1 MTDETLFKTL
11 ADIKA
16 RKIEWLWEPR
26 IPYDKMTIMEGD
38 PELGKSYLCMHL
50 ATLVTTG
57 GKLPDGQKLDQGNV
71 LYISSEDD
79 AADTIRPRMEQ
90 MGADLSRVRVLD
102 GFLVLTEKGQEQL
115 REEMED
121 FTPDLV
127 VIDTLYS
134 FLSDKVDLGKPTSI
148 RASLHAL
155 DRLFKE
161 FGPAVIIIRHWT
173 KGGKGK
179 AIYRGV
185 GSIDVIG
192 VVRTG
197 LVVAKH
203 PDNDNRRIL
212 AQVKNNIGPK
222 AQSLAYEIVPQKDG
236 MPIIKWHGISNY
248 TADDLE
254 KQGMPSTESEYDR
267 AVSFLKDVLSKGPML
282 SPELFDLAAEQDI
295 SRPTLNRAKKD
306 AGAVSKKDGKFW
318 EWRLKGR

>member
-1 MTDETLFKTL
+1 MSNDQLFRTLDEFKS
-11 ADIKA
+11 

-26 IPYDKMTIMEGD
+26 IPYNKMTIMEGD
-38 PELGKSYLCMHL
+38 PEVGKSYLCMHL
-50 ATLVTTG
+50 AALVTKG
-57 GKLPDGQKLDQGNV
+57 GKLPDGPKVEQGRV

-90 MGADLSRVRVLD
+90 MGADLKNVRVLND
-102 GFLVLTEKGQEQL
+102 FLVLTEQGQEQL
-115 REEMED
+115 REEMAE

-148 RASLHAL
+148 RASLHQL

-161 FGPAVIIIRHWT
+161 FDPAVIVIRHWT

-203 PDNDNRRIL
+203 PENENLRIL

-222 AQSLAYEIVPQKDG
+222 AESLIYEIVPQKKG
-236 MPIIKWHGISNY
+236 MPIIKWHGKTAYS
-248 TADDLE
+248 ADDLE
-254 KQGMPSTESEYDR
+254 KQGGNDSESEYGR
-267 AVSFLKDVLSKGPML
+267 AVAFLKEVLSSGPML
-282 SPELFDLAAEQDI
+282 SPELFAKASEADI
-295 SRPTLNRAKKD
+295 SRPTLNRAKKE
-306 AGAVSKKDGKFW
+306 AGASSSKKGKNW
-318 EWRLKGR
+318 EWRLKS

>member
-1 MTDETLFKTL
+1 MTSDPLFKTL

-50 ATLVTTG
+50 AALVTTG
-57 GKLPDGQKLDQGNV
+57 GSLPDGQIVEQGNV

-102 GFLVLTEKGQEQL
+102 GFLVRTEKGQEQL
-115 REEMED
+115 REEMEE
-121 FTPDLV
+121 FPPDLV

-203 PDNDNRRIL
+203 PENNNLRVL

-222 AQSLAYEIVPQKDG
+222 AQSLTYEIVPQKDG
-236 MPIIKWHGISNY
+236 MPIITWHGATNY

-254 KQGMPSTESEYDR
+254 MQGGRDGESEYDR
-267 AVSFLKDVLSKGPML
+267 AVAFLKEALSGGPVQA
-282 SPELFDLAAEQDI
+282 PELFQRAAELDI
-295 SRPTLNRAKKD
+295 SRPTLNRAKKE
-306 AGAVSKKDGKFW
+306 AGAVSKKKGKNW
-318 EWRLKGR
+318 EWRLERG